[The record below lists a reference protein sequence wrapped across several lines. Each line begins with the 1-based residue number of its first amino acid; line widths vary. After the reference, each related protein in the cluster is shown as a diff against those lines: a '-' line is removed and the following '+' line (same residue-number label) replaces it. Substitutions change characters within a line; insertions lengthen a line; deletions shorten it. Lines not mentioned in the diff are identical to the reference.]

1 MILLLYAAVIAAA
14 TVVVWKGSGLLERN
28 AARLATHYRLPPLV
42 QGAVI
47 TAVGSSFPELS
58 STVIATLVH
67 GEFALGVAGIVG
79 SAVFNILVI
88 PGLAGLISGRMA
100 SDRLLVYKDAQF
112 YITSVAVLL
121 LAFSFALIYH
131 PVPGEPWSGEM
142 TRGVA
147 LVPLGLYVLYLFLQQ
162 QDTAEHHADLREQA
176 AGVPNAGVP
185 NAGVSD
191 AGVSDAGVSDEAA
204 DVPVGRAWALLA
216 LSLGLTVVGV
226 EGLVWASI
234 GLGDFFG
241 TPSFLWGLTV
251 IAAGTSLPDALV
263 SIRAAKAGD
272 SVVSF
277 ANVLGSNI
285 FDLLVAIPAGVL
297 VAGAA
302 TIDFAAA
309 MPLMGFLTLA
319 TIVLFAMLRT
329 GLQLRRTEAA
339 ILLGLYALFLLWI
352 ALETAG
358 VLNWTQGAAV

>member
-1 MILLLYAAVIAAA
+1 MILLLYLAVIAVS

-28 AARLATHYRLPPLV
+28 AARLAKHYRLPPLV

-88 PGLAGLISGRMA
+88 PGLSGLLSGRMDA
-100 SDRLLVYKDAQF
+100 DRMLVYKDAQF

-121 LAFSFALIYH
+121 LAFSFAVIYH

-162 QDTAEHHADLREQA
+162 QDTAEHRADLRKQE
-176 AGVPNAGVP
+176 AGVA
-185 NAGVSD
+185 
-191 AGVSDAGVSDEAA
+191 DEPAS
-204 DVPVGRAWALLA
+204 DVPVGRAWGLLA
-216 LSLGLTVVGV
+216 FSLALTVVGV

-234 GLGDFFG
+234 GLGDYFG

-297 VAGAA
+297 VAGVAV
-302 TIDFAAA
+302 IDFAAA
-309 MPLMGFLTLA
+309 MPLMGILTFA

-329 GLQLRRTEAA
+329 NLQLRRTEAG
-339 ILLGLYALFLLWI
+339 ILLGLYGLFLLWI

-358 VLNWTQGAAV
+358 VTNWTQGAAG

>member
-1 MILLLYAAVIAAA
+1 MILLLYAAVIAVS
-14 TVVVWKGSGLLERN
+14 TVVVWKASGLLETN

-88 PGLAGLISGRMA
+88 PGLSGLISGRMA

-121 LAFSFALIYH
+121 LAFSFALIYY
-131 PVPGEPWSGEM
+131 PVPGEPWQGEM

-162 QDTAEHHADLREQA
+162 QDTAEHRADLRKEK
-176 AGVPNAGVP
+176 AGVP
-185 NAGVSD
+185 S
-191 AGVSDAGVSDEAA
+191 EAA
-204 DVPVGRAWALLA
+204 ASDVPVGRAWGLLA
-216 LSLGLTVVGV
+216 LSLALTVVGV

-263 SIRAAKAGD
+263 SIRAARAGD
-272 SVVSF
+272 HVVSF

-302 TIDFAAA
+302 VIDFAAA
-309 MPLMGFLTLA
+309 MPLMGFLTFA

-329 GLQLRRTEAA
+329 NLQLRRTEAA
-339 ILLGLYALFLLWI
+339 ILLGLYGLFLLWI
-352 ALETAG
+352 ALETFG
-358 VLNWTQGAAV
+358 VTNWTQGAAV

>member
-1 MILLLYAAVIAAA
+1 MVLLLYLAVIAVA
-14 TVVVWKGSGLLERN
+14 TVVVWKASGLLEQN

-88 PGLAGLISGRMA
+88 PGLSGLISGRMA

-162 QDTAEHHADLREQA
+162 QDTAEHRADLRKEE
-176 AGVPNAGVP
+176 AGVPP
-185 NAGVSD
+185 D
-191 AGVSDAGVSDEAA
+191 AQP
-204 DVPVGRAWALLA
+204 DVAIGRAWGLLA

-309 MPLMGFLTLA
+309 MPLMGFLTFA

-329 GLQLRRTEAA
+329 GLQLRRAEAA
-339 ILLGLYALFLLWI
+339 ILLGLYGLFLLWI
-352 ALETAG
+352 ALETFG
-358 VLNWTQGAAV
+358 VTNWTHGAAV

>member
-1 MILLLYAAVIAAA
+1 MILLLYLVVIVVS
-14 TVVVWKGSGLLERN
+14 TVVVWKASGLLETN

-88 PGLAGLISGRMA
+88 PGLSGLISGRMA

-131 PVPGEPWSGEM
+131 PVPGAPWQGEM

-162 QDTAEHHADLREQA
+162 QDTAEHRVDLKKEE
-176 AGVPNAGVP
+176 AGVPPDTSAI
-185 NAGVSD
+185 
-191 AGVSDAGVSDEAA
+191 
-204 DVPVGRAWALLA
+204 DVPVARAWGLLA
-216 LSLGLTVVGV
+216 LSLALTVVGV

-234 GLGDFFG
+234 GLGDFFE

-263 SIRAAKAGD
+263 SIRAARAGD
-272 SVVSF
+272 HVVSF

-302 TIDFAAA
+302 VIDFAAA
-309 MPLMGFLTLA
+309 MPLMGFLTFA

-329 GLQLRRTEAA
+329 GLELRRTEAA
-339 ILLGLYALFLLWI
+339 ILLGVYALFLVWI
-352 ALETAG
+352 ALETLG
-358 VLNWTQGAAV
+358 VTDWTQGAAV